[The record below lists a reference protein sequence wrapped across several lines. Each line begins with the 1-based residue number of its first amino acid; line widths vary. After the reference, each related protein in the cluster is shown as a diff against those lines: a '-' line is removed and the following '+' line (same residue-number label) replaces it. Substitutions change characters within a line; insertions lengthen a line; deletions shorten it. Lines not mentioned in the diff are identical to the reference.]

1 MIIST
6 ASALP
11 FSASAETILINE
23 GFENGIPDNWSTEN
37 SNPANTYW
45 KADRA
50 GDYNVETG
58 AHNGEKNAYAAHI
71 ADSDYSYLITPA
83 VDLSTA
89 SSANLSFW
97 YINRD
102 WSGDIDKLE
111 AFYRV
116 DGGTWTALF
125 QMADKESASTW
136 SEWSNELPAAALA
149 DNVQFGFK
157 FTDKYGYGVGLDDVK
172 LTTNNPSVMPET
184 VEISYILKE
193 SYGDGWNLSSLT
205 VKDVTDNTDVA
216 TLAITDSG
224 INEQPGS
231 LSLTIGHTYHFIWN
245 AGNYPSECGLTL
257 KDGDETLVD
266 YDSMNGIADGTVVLE
281 YTAGVKIEKYNLSVG
296 GTDITSAN
304 ASDVFGDGTVKY
316 DAETKTL
323 TLNNYSFEGT
333 GYNYGKYDYYGAG
346 IYCDNAGSE
355 VTLELIGTNT
365 VKETN
370 GLNSSTALLFTGSL
384 KITGSGTLNAISCDA
399 YGYSLGIDVH
409 ENLTIP
415 ESFTGTINATSGN
428 GNDYSST
435 FVQGIFCWQAIV
447 ISGGTVN
454 ATGGSGQRT
463 YGIECAS
470 FTVNGGTVNAT
481 GGDTTNLSIALSYG
495 IDAPLFTV
503 NGGAVTAKGGKTMNR
518 DYCWSYGVCSGDI
531 RINGGTVLASSDY
544 ATAGSFAIYFD
555 KDYGSIS
562 IADGIVAIASEN
574 SDGSDAVDYDS
585 EVNEMFKWFKS
596 EPVPPHIHTIIKVPA
611 VAPTTSNAGHREYY
625 VCDCGKWFADA
636 EGKTEITDRDS
647 VVIPP
652 IVISPEDAAL
662 PTEKKTEEVIRKT
675 NTDKTDVSGSVY
687 NRLML
692 KATPKKKTITITWKQ
707 IKGANGY
714 IIYGAACG
722 QNMKRIATVKSAKTT
737 KKTFK
742 NLKKGKYYKYM
753 VVAYKTT
760 ADGNRIISKSKTAHC
775 CTDGGKKGNP
785 TGIKLKKTKLTV
797 KKGKTVKIKPVLKY
811 KKKVAT
817 HIAVFRYESSNT
829 KVATVDKNGKVK
841 GKKKG
846 TATIYIYA
854 QNGLSKTVKVTVK

>member
-58 AHNGEKNAYAAHI
+58 AHNGEKNAYAVHVAN
-71 ADSDYSYLITPA
+71 SEYSYLITPA

-102 WSGDIDKLE
+102 WGGDIDKLE

-116 DGGTWTALF
+116 DGGTWNPLF
-125 QMADKESASTW
+125 QMADKESVSIWT
-136 SEWSNELPAAALA
+136 EWSNELPAAALA

-172 LTTNNPSVMPET
+172 LTTNNPSVVPET
-184 VEISYILKE
+184 VEISYVLKE
-193 SYGDGWNLSSLT
+193 SYGDGWNLSSLL
-205 VKDVTDNTDVA
+205 VKDVTDNTEVA
-216 TLAITDSG
+216 TLKISDPG

-231 LSLTIGHTYHFIWN
+231 ISLTIGHTYHFIWN
-245 AGNYPSECGLTL
+245 AGNYPDECGLTL
-257 KDGDETLVD
+257 KDGDGILAD
-266 YDSMNGIADGTVVLE
+266 YASMNGIADGTVILE
-281 YTAGVKIEKYNLSVG
+281 YTAGVKVEKYNIVVG
-296 GTDITSAN
+296 GTDVTSAN
-304 ASDVFGDGTVKY
+304 AADVFGDGTVSY
-316 DAETKTL
+316 NPETKTL
-323 TLNNYSFEGT
+323 TLNNYTFEGT
-333 GYNYGKYDYYGAG
+333 GYNYGNYDYYEAG

-365 VKETN
+365 VKETY
-370 GLNSSTALLFTGSL
+370 GIDSSSALLFTGSL

-399 YGYSLGIDVH
+399 YGYSLGLNVH

-415 ESFTGTINATSGN
+415 EDFTGVINATSGN
-428 GNDYSST
+428 GEGSA
-435 FVQGIFCWQAIV
+435 FVHGIYCNGEAV
-447 ISGGTVN
+447 ISGGTIN
-454 ATGGSGQRT
+454 AVGGTGQRT
-463 YGIECAS
+463 YGIDCGS
-470 FTVNGGTVNAT
+470 LTVNGGTVNAT
-481 GGDTTNLSIALSYG
+481 GGETTYRSISGTYG
-495 IDAPLFTV
+495 IEAEKFTV
-503 NGGAVTAKGGKTMNR
+503 NGGAVTAKGGKTANR
-518 DYCWSYGVCSGDI
+518 DYCWSNGLCSREI
-531 RINGGTVLASSDY
+531 CINGGTVILSSDF
-544 ATAGSFAIYFD
+544 ATAGSIAVYFD
-555 KDYGSIS
+555 MDYGSIA
-562 IADGIVAIASEN
+562 IADGLIATASEN
-574 SDGSDAVDYDS
+574 SDGSDAVEYNRS
-585 EVNEMFKWFKS
+585 ENESYKWFKA
-596 EPVPPHIHTIIKVPA
+596 EPIPPHIHTPVKVPA
-611 VAPTTSNAGHREYY
+611 SEPTASAEGNKEYY

-636 EGKTEITDRDS
+636 EGTTEITDHDS
-647 VVIPP
+647 VVLPKL
-652 IVISPEDAAL
+652 VIAPEDAAL
-662 PTEKKTEEVIRKT
+662 PTEEKTEEIIKKT
-675 NTDKTDVSGSVY
+675 NTDKKDVSGSVY
-687 NRLML
+687 KRLML
-692 KATPKKKTITITWKQ
+692 KATPKKQTITITWKQ
-707 IKGANGY
+707 IKGADGY
-714 IIYGAACG
+714 IIYGAPCG
-722 QNMKRIATVKSAKTT
+722 QEMKRIATIKNAKTT

-742 NLKKGKYYKYM
+742 KLKKGKYYKYM

-760 ADGNRIISKSKTAHC
+760 ADGNRIITKSKTAHC

-785 TGIKLKKTKLTV
+785 VGIKLKKTKLTV
-797 KKGKTVKIKPVLKY
+797 KKGKTVKIKPTLKS

-817 HIAVFRYESSNT
+817 HIATFRYESSNT

-854 QNGLSKTVKVTVK
+854 QNGMCKTVKVTVK